1 MKCHLSLDPVLSL
14 QTDIFNDSGIK
25 GDWQQIED
33 TDEEPSY
40 VG

>member
-1 MKCHLSLDPVLSL
+1 MKCHFSLDPVLSL

-25 GDWQQIED
+25 GDLPQSED
-33 TDEEPSY
+33 TDEKLSY